1 MDILKQI
8 GLFLAKILIK
18 AFDVIINPTAKL
30 TAAAALK
37 LDAKLLALRS
47 KAIAAKSNLAKDVK
61 TDGSKQI

>member
-18 AFDVIINPTAKL
+18 AFDIILNPTARL
-30 TAAAALK
+30 TAATAAK

-47 KAIAAKSNLAKDVK
+47 KAVEAKNTLAQDVK
-61 TDGSKQI
+61 SDDQQI